1 MSCRQRWRAVSE
13 VLYLPTVNPP
23 ERVLHHA
30 LLYRD
35 GIATLA
41 PNDPLAHLDERV
53 RCAHEA
59 GLYRP
64 VPTGSLWWN
73 GVSSTLIKGYKRY
86 DKVEIDRRKVR
97 ELVLQGEFK
106 PLGWDGH
113 YKWSDSEGHFV
124 RCNGLTDGARDLAAV
139 PVDSSTVRVAVI
151 ESPYTF
157 GCDPGGFYLSPVT
170 CSGSDHVDDVDCEVM
185 VNTAIMLAELENESG
200 TAPMFVP
207 CFGPGLVDVDRWIG
221 GEGRND
227 VLLNVDVGRILPDP
241 RPGIDTAALIR
252 FRQKYDDERR
262 RLIVAVERLVEQLT
276 QTYSEPRHIERAI
289 RRELSDA
296 LTDMRSAGRAVL
308 RGWSRRL
315 FSVAIATGSTA
326 TAMVASGA
334 SPVLTVVGS
343 VGAGIAVNKASEPIP
358 DGLRAPG
365 NGTYR
370 YLHRISAAQA

>member
-1 MSCRQRWRAVSE
+1 MSE

-41 PNDPLAHLDERV
+41 PDDPLAHLDGRV

-64 VPTGSLWWN
+64 VSTGSLWRN
-73 GVSSTLIKGYKRY
+73 GRMSQALLESYHS
-86 DKVEIDRRKVR
+86 IDQDEVR
-97 ELVLQGEFK
+97 DLVLRGAFEPRWGQSRDNWSTEK
-106 PLGWDGH
+106 HQPIVVWDGRRGTADDQAN
-113 YKWSDSEGHFV
+113 SG
-124 RCNGLTDGARDLAAV
+124 
-139 PVDSSTVRVAVI
+139 VRVAVVV
-151 ESPYTF
+151 SFYGG
-157 GCDPGGFYLSPVT
+157 GCQPNWWDIYPVT
-170 CSGSDHVDDVDCEVM
+170 CPAPEPVTGYDCRVM
-185 VNTAIMLAELENESG
+185 MSTATILSELENESG

-207 CFGPGLVDVDRWIG
+207 CFGPELVDVERWIG

-262 RLIVAVERLVEQLT
+262 RLIVAVERLVEQLA
-276 QTYSEPRHIERAI
+276 QTYSEPRHVERAV
-289 RRELSDA
+289 RREISDA
-296 LTDMRSAGRAVL
+296 LADMHSAGRAVL

-334 SPVLTVVGS
+334 SPVLTVVSS
-343 VGAGIAVNKASEPIP
+343 VGAGIAVNKASEPIS
-358 DGLRAPG
+358 DGLRNPRS
-365 NGTYR
+365 GTYR
-370 YLHRISAAQA
+370 YLHRISTAQA